1 MTLATF
7 IDSGYADSRGVSLY
21 YEAIGEGPPLILLN
35 GGPGFPHEY
44 LQATKVLASEAKLV
58 YFDQR
63 GTGKSG
69 KADPAEYTIAANVA
83 DVEAVRTGLG
93 LGPCAVFG
101 HSWGGML
108 AQAYAVA
115 HPEAVTKLI
124 LADTFSTIADLN
136 AILAQMRASV
146 PAEIQAVY
154 NREETA
160 GIYREGGQYTP
171 AYQEALD
178 AAYDAVFLSTPPP
191 DYLQNAFAHI
201 AYDVYR
207 AMWGDQSDF
216 RVTGTL
222 AEFDVWNELP
232 AIAVPT
238 LVLVGASDMP
248 TVDMARAAA
257 ERIPGGRLE
266 VFGQTRHFPFLE
278 EPEKF
283 AQVMREFL
291 AA

>member
-1 MTLATF
+1 METEVF
-7 IDSGYADSRGVSLY
+7 DSGFVDSGGVSLR
-21 YEAIGEGPPLILLN
+21 YETLGEGPPLILLN

-44 LQATKVLASEAKLV
+44 LQATQVLASRARLV

-63 GTGKSG
+63 GTGQSD
-69 KADPAEYTIAANVA
+69 KAAPSQYTIAANVA
-83 DVEAVRTGLG
+83 DVEAVQTGLG

-115 HPEAVTKLI
+115 HPEAVTKLV

-136 AILAQMRASV
+136 TVLARMRASV
-146 PAEIQAVY
+146 PADIQAVY
-154 NREETA
+154 DREEAA
-160 GIYREGGQYTP
+160 GIYRENGQYTP

-178 AAYDAVFLSTPPP
+178 AAYDAVFFSTPPP

-222 AEFDVWNELP
+222 AEFDVWDDLP

-257 ERIPGGRLE
+257 ERIPGARLE
-266 VFGQTRHFPFLE
+266 VFQHTRHFPFLE

-283 AQVMREFL
+283 AHVMTEFL
-291 AA
+291 TA

>member
-1 MTLATF
+1 MDSGF
-7 IDSGYADSRGVSLY
+7 IDSSGVSLY
-21 YEAIGEGPPLILLN
+21 YETFGEGPPLILLN

-44 LQATKVLASEAKLV
+44 LQATRVLASEARLV

-63 GTGKSG
+63 GTGKSD
-69 KADPAEYTIAANVA
+69 KVDPAEYTIAANVA
-83 DVEAVRTGLG
+83 DVEAVRTGLS
-93 LGPCAVFG
+93 LSPCAVFG

-115 HPEAVTKLI
+115 HPGAVTKLV

-136 AILAQMRASV
+136 TVLARMRASV
-146 PAEIQAVY
+146 PADIQAVY
-154 NREETA
+154 DREETA

-178 AAYDAVFLSTPPP
+178 AAYDAVFLSIPPP

-216 RVTGTL
+216 KVTGTL
-222 AEFDVWNELP
+222 AKFDVWEDLP
-232 AIAVPT
+232 AIPAPT
-238 LVLVGASDMP
+238 LVLVGAGDMP
-248 TVDMARAAA
+248 TVDMARQAA
-257 ERIPGGRLE
+257 ERIPGARLE
-266 VFGQTRHFPFLE
+266 VFGHTRHFPFLE

-283 AQVMREFL
+283 ARVMTEFL
-291 AA
+291 TA

>member
-1 MTLATF
+1 MDTGMT
-7 IDSGYADSRGVSLY
+7 DSGYIDSSGVSLY
-21 YEAIGEGPPLILLN
+21 YEALGEGQPLILLN

-44 LQATKVLASEAKLV
+44 LQATKVLASEARLV

-63 GTGKSG
+63 GTGKSD
-69 KADPAEYTIAANVA
+69 KADPSQYTIAANIA

-108 AQAYAVA
+108 AQAHVVA

-136 AILAQMRASV
+136 AILARMRASV
-146 PAEIQAVY
+146 PADIQAVY
-154 NREETA
+154 DREEAA

-178 AAYDAVFLSTPPP
+178 AAYDAVFLSIPPP

-222 AEFDVWNELP
+222 AEFDVWDELP

-238 LVLVGASDMP
+238 LVLAGVGDMP
-248 TVDMARAAA
+248 TVEMARQAA

-266 VFGQTRHFPFLE
+266 IFAHTRHFPFLE
-278 EPEKF
+278 ELSKF
-283 AQVMREFL
+283 ASVMTEFL
-291 AA
+291 RA